1 MNREAAGVASRLSI
15 CGEGI
20 DTPAVYPYI
29 LQRRGAVVLTGLIRL
44 VIGGSN
50 PPAATNI
57 KKRMRPALVAFVQT
71 GRKDWAA
78 PESVTGAMQSLINS
92 AARVFPC
99 LGKSRRFDSGMR
111 RQ

>member
-1 MNREAAGVASRLSI
+1 MNREAAGVANRLSI

-20 DTPAVYPYI
+20 DTPAVY
-29 LQRRGAVVLTGLIRL
+29 QHK
-44 VIGGSN
+44 N
-50 PPAATNI
+50 
-57 KKRMRPALVAFVQT
+57 RMRPTLDAFAQT

-78 PESVTGAMQSLINS
+78 PEPVTGAMQSLINS